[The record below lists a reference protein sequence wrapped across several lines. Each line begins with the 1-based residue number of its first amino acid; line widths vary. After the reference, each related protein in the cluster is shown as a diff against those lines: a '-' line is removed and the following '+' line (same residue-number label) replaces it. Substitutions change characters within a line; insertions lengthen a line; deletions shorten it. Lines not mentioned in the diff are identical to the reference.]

1 MRYKPLYPP
10 KRHKLVTLHMD
21 GLLLLGII
29 VLCALGLVTLYSA
42 QQSIPIL
49 ERQMIRLVVAFAAM
63 ILVAQ
68 MPPRLLKAMTPW
80 LYGATLLLLFIVLFI
95 GHIGKGGQRWLDL
108 WFFRFQP
115 AEIMKIAVPMMVA
128 RSLHDQRLPPRLKN
142 LIMPFFFIMIPVI
155 LTAKQPDLGTAIL
168 ILSSG
173 FFVIFFAGL
182 SWRLLC
188 VGAGLSIAALPML
201 WLVMLDYQK
210 ERVLVFLDPTRDP
223 LGKGYHIIQSKIAI
237 GSGGL
242 YGKGWLNGSQSQL
255 EFLPER
261 TTDSIFA
268 VFSEEFGLVGCLLML
283 TVYLCIIARGLY
295 MSTQAQETF
304 SRLLA
309 GSVIMT
315 LFVYVLVNI
324 GMVSGL
330 CPAVGIPLPL
340 VSYGGTSMVTLM
352 VGFGILISIHTHRT
366 LLQR

>member
-10 KRHKLVTLHMD
+10 KRHKIATLHMD
-21 GLLLLGII
+21 WPLLLGI
-29 VLCALGLVTLYSA
+29 VALSALGLLTLYSA
-42 QQSIPIL
+42 EQSIPIL
-49 ERQMIRLVVAFAAM
+49 ERQCLRLLVAFAGMLVVAQ
-63 ILVAQ
+63 I
-68 MPPRLLKAMTPW
+68 PPRLFKMMAPW
-80 LYGATLLLLFIVLFI
+80 LYGATLLLLFTVLLI

-128 RSLHDQRLPPRLKN
+128 RYFDHQWLPPRLRS
-142 LIMPFFFIMIPVI
+142 LIIPFFLIMIPVV
-155 LTAKQPDLGTAIL
+155 LTAKQPDLGTALL

-173 FFVIFFAGL
+173 FFVIFLAGL
-182 SWRLLC
+182 SWRLLLL
-188 VGAGLSIAALPML
+188 GTGLGIGALPVL

-210 ERVLVFLDPTRDP
+210 ERVMVFLDPTRDP
-223 LGKGYHIIQSKIAI
+223 LGRGYHIIQSKIAI

-261 TTDSIFA
+261 STDSIFA
-268 VFSEEFGLVGCLLML
+268 VFSEAFGLVGCLLML
-283 TVYLCIIARGLY
+283 SLYLCIIARGLY
-295 MSTQAQETF
+295 ISTKAQETF

-309 GSVIMT
+309 GGVVMT

-324 GMVSGL
+324 GMVCGL
-330 CPAVGIPLPL
+330 FPVVGIPLPL
-340 VSYGGTSMVTLM
+340 VSYGGTSLVTLM
-352 VGFGILISIHTHRT
+352 AGFGILISIHTHKS

>member
-1 MRYKPLYPP
+1 
-10 KRHKLVTLHMD
+10 
-21 GLLLLGII
+21 
-29 VLCALGLVTLYSA
+29 
-42 QQSIPIL
+42 
-49 ERQMIRLVVAFAAM
+49 
-63 ILVAQ
+63 
-68 MPPRLLKAMTPW
+68 
-80 LYGATLLLLFIVLFI
+80 
-95 GHIGKGGQRWLDL
+95 
-108 WFFRFQP
+108 
-115 AEIMKIAVPMMVA
+115 
-128 RSLHDQRLPPRLKN
+128 
-142 LIMPFFFIMIPVI
+142 MPFFFIMIPVI

-173 FFVIFFAGL
+173 FFVVFFAGL

-188 VGAGLSIAALPML
+188 VGAGLGIAALPML

-268 VFSEEFGLVGCLLML
+268 VFSEEFGLAGCLLML

-309 GSVIMT
+309 GSVTMT